1 MDLSEY
7 LLVTEGVADRLDDL
21 RCALGEPAEPDG
33 PQVDRA
39 YDDRAG
45 QPAVKIR

>member
-7 LLVTEGVADRLDDL
+7 LLITHGVANRLDDL
-21 RCALGEPAEPDG
+21 RRTLAEPDEPDG